1 VLVHI
6 GLNTV
11 DLEKGIFN
19 ISVKQGDQVAKGQKI
34 GSFNLEKIKAKGYDP
49 TTMLIFTNG
58 IKEEKLVVLDKAMN
72 DVTKFVAHT
81 TLEGVIENS

>member
-1 VLVHI
+1 
-6 GLNTV
+6 
-11 DLEKGIFN
+11 
-19 ISVKQGDQVAKGQKI
+19 
-34 GSFNLEKIKAKGYDP
+34 
-49 TTMLIFTNG
+49 MLIFTNG